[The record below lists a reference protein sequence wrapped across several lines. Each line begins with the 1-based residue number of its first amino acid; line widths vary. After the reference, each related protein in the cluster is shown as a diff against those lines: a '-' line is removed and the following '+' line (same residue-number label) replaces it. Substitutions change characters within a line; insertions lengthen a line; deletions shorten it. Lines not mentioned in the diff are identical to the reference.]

1 MCLINDDVL
10 VLMLHTQRVEATLSM
25 CLLCADIVES
35 SANISTMHSLNTSGR
50 SLIYT
55 KNSVGP
61 STEPCG
67 TPETIKMYGIGNL
80 SNLLVHKQLVS
91 SM

>member
-10 VLMLHTQRVEATLSM
+10 VLMLHTQRVEATWSM

-35 SANISTMHSLNTSGR
+35 SAKISTMHSFNTSGR

-61 STEPCG
+61 STEPWG
-67 TPETIKMYGIGNL
+67 TTETTLPQFKSVPDTNVCWMKTI
-80 SNLLVHKQLVS
+80 
-91 SM
+91 